1 MSQSEKIIGYILLT
15 VGLIVILVSAY
26 QVFQMFTGNA
36 TPLAVVQTTGISMD
50 VSSFAPPGTIP
61 PGTKAQLLSAAEL
74 DEFANLTLTY
84 LLLTF
89 LVSVGYKIASLG
101 IQLVK
106 TIEVKVNQKS
116 V

>member
-1 MSQSEKIIGYILLT
+1 MSEKVIGYILLA
-15 VGLIVILVSAY
+15 VGLIVILVASY
-26 QVFQMFTGNA
+26 QVFQIFTGNA
-36 TPLAVVQTTGISMD
+36 TALSVVQTTGINLDM
-50 VSSFAPPGTIP
+50 SSFAPAGTIP
-61 PGTKAQLLSAAEL
+61 AGTKAQLLSASEL

-106 TIEVKVNQKS
+106 TIEVKVNQKT